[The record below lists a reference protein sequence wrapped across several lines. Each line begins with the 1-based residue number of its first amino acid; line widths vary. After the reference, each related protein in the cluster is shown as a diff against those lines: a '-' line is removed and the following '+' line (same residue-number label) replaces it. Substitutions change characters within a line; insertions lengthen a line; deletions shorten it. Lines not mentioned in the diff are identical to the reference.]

1 MKISIEHE
9 LADQSPTFIVGPS
22 RSGTSMLREL
32 LNGHDSMWITRETH
46 YFDDLRARFRGRER
60 GALSAEEAGRCE
72 AYFLARGHLAYG
84 ADATPERSSID
95 RADLAREADRLGGGP
110 DAYFEAFCCLR
121 ARANG
126 RTRWGEKTPRHAFRI
141 GEMLTA
147 FPSARIVCLVRDPRA
162 VVASYRDW
170 TARAALAPELDTPF
184 ASDRRRARRSYH
196 VVLASLM
203 WRSATQASFV
213 ARRRY
218 GPDRIFLQ
226 SYEELVREPEASTRR
241 LCEWLGLSYQPAMLD
256 VPLVQSSYAPGVQRG
271 ISTAPLARWRE
282 KLTPAEVGVIQSSCR
297 GLMREFGYEPEATTT
312 APLRTAAAYLSLPA
326 ALARAG
332 LANRKRMGKAGA
344 YVARR
349 LRFSLE
355 RTG

>member
-1 MKISIEHE
+1 MKNSMDHE
-9 LADQSPTFIVGPS
+9 LADRAPTFIVGPS
-22 RSGTSMLREL
+22 RSGTSMVREL
-32 LNGHDSMWITRETH
+32 LNGHDSVWITRETH
-46 YFDDLRARFRGRER
+46 YFDDLRTRFRGREA
-60 GALSAEEAGRCE
+60 GPLSAEEARRCE

-84 ADATPERSSID
+84 ATASADQSSID
-95 RADLAREADRLGGGP
+95 RKELAQEAAQLGAGP
-110 DAYFEAFCCLR
+110 DAYFEAFCRLR
-121 ARANG
+121 ARAND

-141 GEMLTA
+141 EEMLTA
-147 FPSARIVCLVRDPRA
+147 FPSARIVCLIRDPRA

-184 ASDRRRARRSYH
+184 SSDRRRARRSYH

-203 WRSATQASFV
+203 WRSATQASLA
-213 ARRRY
+213 ARRQY
-218 GPDRIFLQ
+218 GPERILLQ
-226 SYEELVREPEASTRR
+226 SYEKLVSEPESSTRG

-256 VPLVQSSYAPGVQRG
+256 VPLVQSSYAPGEQRG
-271 ISTAPLARWRE
+271 ISIAPLARWRE
-282 KLTPAEVGVIQSSCR
+282 KLTPAEVSVIQSSCR
-297 GLMREFGYEPEATTT
+297 ELMREFGYEPAATKI
-312 APLRTAAAYLSLPA
+312 APLRTATAYFSLPA
-326 ALARAG
+326 ALVRAG